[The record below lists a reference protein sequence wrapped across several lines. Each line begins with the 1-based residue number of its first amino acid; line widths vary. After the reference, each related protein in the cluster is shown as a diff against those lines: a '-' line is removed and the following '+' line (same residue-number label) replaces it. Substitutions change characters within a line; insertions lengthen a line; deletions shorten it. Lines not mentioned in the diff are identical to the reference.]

1 MTVLVREREL
11 NSLLHGFLDT
21 GELLHRDS
29 YPEHNGGVFDAL
41 LEAARGMGAAGLF
54 EGLK

>member
-41 LEAARGMGAAGLF
+41 LKAARGMGAAGLF
-54 EGLK
+54 EGLQ